1 MAISPDWG
9 LQNWQCVLIRGQES
23 WQCPDWG
30 AEKLAIRTHCQLSGS
45 SIRTLPAFRIP
56 NQDIA
61 SFSAPQ
67 LGLIA
72 SFAAPQLGFIATYS
86 GPQLGNIAS
95 FMKPQSGNIATFLV
109 PISTNLNTFPLFS
122 LRRGLY

>member
-1 MAISPDWG
+1 MSPDLG
-9 LQNWQCVLIRGQES
+9 LKNWQCVLIRAPEN

-30 AEKLAIRTHCQLSGS
+30 NEKLAIRTHCQLSGS
-45 SIRTLPAFRIP
+45 SIRTLPAFWLL

-61 SFSAPQ
+61 GFLAPQ
-67 LGLIA
+67 SGLIA
-72 SFAAPQLGFIATYS
+72 NFPAPQSGLIATYS

-109 PISTNLNTFPLFS
+109 PISTNLKTFPLFS
-122 LRRGLY
+122 L